1 MKNLINHLKAEWY
14 KYVLEIIVITIGILG
29 AYALNN
35 WNENNNQKSDEQTTL
50 KYLREEVTSNL
61 EQLDSKISIS
71 EERLEID
78 SILLLAMSN
87 SDIRISNNDLS
98 FFVQRISFGYSF
110 DPSDGVLKD
119 IIFSG
124 KLGIINNSKLRYMLT
139 TWQSKVSDVKEIE
152 KTLME
157 SNIKELIPYLRDYHS
172 YRNALILTK
181 VGKSK
186 FEYPIQEILGDRTF
200 ENILIRNWKTNYS
213 INERYLILK
222 SELELTLSTIESELN

>member
-29 AYALNN
+29 AFALNN
-35 WNENNNQKSDEQTTL
+35 WNEINNQKSDEQKTL

-61 EQLDSKISIS
+61 EQLDSKISSS
-71 EERLEID
+71 EKRLEID

-98 FFVQRISFGYSF
+98 LFAERISFAYSF

-124 KLGIINNSKLRYMLT
+124 KLGIISNSKLRYMLT
-139 TWQSKVSDVKEIE
+139 SWQSKVSDVKELEKILIE
-152 KTLME
+152 LSMNE
-157 SNIKELIPYLRDYHS
+157 VVPYLRDYHS
-172 YRNALILTK
+172 YRTALILTK
-181 VGKSK
+181 VGMSK
-186 FEYPIQEILGDRTF
+186 FEYPIQEILGDKTF
-200 ENILIRNWKTNYS
+200 EKILVRNWKTNYL
-213 INERYLILK
+213 INERYIILK